1 MSGWTDVGRE
11 AGKKG
16 RKESG
21 VKNRLIKKA
30 LLWLIVIDYC
40 LLAMLLINLTNVTL
54 SSGVTI
60 SLLLVL
66 YNILLHILCFQR
78 TTEREGYIIYP
89 TITAT
94 LLAFIYF
101 LYFFFLV

>member
-1 MSGWTDVGRE
+1 MYQQLN
-11 AGKKG
+11 
-16 RKESG
+16 ESG
-21 VKNRLIKKA
+21 VKSRLIKKA

-40 LLAMLLINLTNVTL
+40 LLALVLINLTNITL
-54 SSGVTI
+54 RSGVTI
-60 SLLLVL
+60 SLLLVI
-66 YNILLHILCFQR
+66 YNILLYIVCFQR
-78 TTEREGYIIYP
+78 TTEQDGYIIYP